1 MKDLRIKDEQI
12 DQKEKYIMKRETDL
26 QSWADKYVLLKSDL
40 EKKSS
45 EYKILR
51 DDYDLM
57 AKQLRKSQDDVL
69 NLTQKLQQ
77 SKNELKTFDELR
89 KTLANQLKI
98 NNKSS
103 ISSKTNL
110 TVNDVILKEDNAAAG
125 GLILQDSKDVE
136 KREGLEEGTSVKALI
151 TGSTQAGHETVKSQD
166 VDGRDALIDGQSEAA
181 VKAGLESAA
190 NKNQTKIEIE
200 EKINNRYAN
209 VEANSEE
216 KSYVEAPAPEV
227 EEENAVND
235 ADSAFHKANDNV
247 VIE

>member
-1 MKDLRIKDEQI
+1 
-12 DQKEKYIMKRETDL
+12 MKRETDL

-40 EKKSS
+40 EKKTS

-51 DDYDLM
+51 DEYDLM

-69 NLTQKLQQ
+69 NLTQRLQQ

-98 NNKSS
+98 SNE
-103 ISSKTNL
+103 SSKTNL
-110 TVNDVILKEDNAAAG
+110 TVNDVKLKQDNAAASG
-125 GLILQDSKDVE
+125 GRILQESKDVE
-136 KREGLEEGTSVKALI
+136 KREGIEEGSSIKTAL
-151 TGSTQAGHETVKSQD
+151 TGSTRGGHETIKSQD

-190 NKNQTKIEIE
+190 NKNQTNIEAQ

-227 EEENAVND
+227 EEENTFND

>member
-1 MKDLRIKDEQI
+1 
-12 DQKEKYIMKRETDL
+12 MKRETDL

-40 EKKSS
+40 EKKTS

-51 DDYDLM
+51 DEYDLM

-69 NLTQKLQQ
+69 NLTQRLQQ

-98 NNKSS
+98 NNESS
-103 ISSKTNL
+103 KSSKTNL
-110 TVNDVILKEDNAAAG
+110 TVNDVQLKEDNAAAAG
-125 GLILQDSKDVE
+125 GLILQESKDAE
-136 KREGLEEGTSVKALI
+136 KREGTEEGSSIKAAL
-151 TGSTQAGHETVKSQD
+151 TGSTRGGHETIKSQD

-190 NKNQTKIEIE
+190 NKNQTNIEAQ

-216 KSYVEAPAPEV
+216 KSYVEAPAPEE

>member
-1 MKDLRIKDEQI
+1 
-12 DQKEKYIMKRETDL
+12 MKRETDL

-40 EKKSS
+40 EKKTS

-51 DDYDLM
+51 DEYDLM

-69 NLTQKLQQ
+69 NLTQRLQQ

-98 NNKSS
+98 NNESS
-103 ISSKTNL
+103 KSSKTNL
-110 TVNDVILKEDNAAAG
+110 TVSDVKLKEDNAAAAG
-125 GLILQDSKDVE
+125 GLILQESKDVE
-136 KREGLEEGTSVKALI
+136 KREGIEEGSSIKTAL
-151 TGSTQAGHETVKSQD
+151 TGSTQAGHETIKSQD

-190 NKNQTKIEIE
+190 NKNQTNIEAQ

-227 EEENAVND
+227 EEENTFND

>member
-1 MKDLRIKDEQI
+1 
-12 DQKEKYIMKRETDL
+12 MKRETDL

-40 EKKSS
+40 EKKTS

-51 DDYDLM
+51 DEYDLM

-98 NNKSS
+98 NNE
-103 ISSKTNL
+103 SSKTNL
-110 TVNDVILKEDNAAAG
+110 TVNDVQLKEDNAAAAG
-125 GLILQDSKDVE
+125 GLILQESKDVE
-136 KREGLEEGTSVKALI
+136 KREGTEEGSSIKAAL
-151 TGSTQAGHETVKSQD
+151 TGSTQAGHETIKSQD

-190 NKNQTKIEIE
+190 NKNQTNIEAQLE
-200 EKINNRYAN
+200 AQEKINNRYAN

-216 KSYVEAPAPEV
+216 KSYVEAPAPEE

>member
-1 MKDLRIKDEQI
+1 
-12 DQKEKYIMKRETDL
+12 MKRETDL

-40 EKKSS
+40 EKKTS
-45 EYKILR
+45 EYTILR
-51 DDYDLM
+51 DEYDLM

-69 NLTQKLQQ
+69 NLTQRLQQ

-98 NNKSS
+98 NNESS
-103 ISSKTNL
+103 KSSKTNL
-110 TVNDVILKEDNAAAG
+110 TVNDVQLKEDNAAAAG
-125 GLILQDSKDVE
+125 GLILQESKDAE
-136 KREGLEEGTSVKALI
+136 KREGTEEGSSIKAAL
-151 TGSTQAGHETVKSQD
+151 TGSTQAGHETIMSQD

-190 NKNQTKIEIE
+190 NKNQTNIEAQ

-216 KSYVEAPAPEV
+216 KSYVEAPVPEE